1 MGYSH
6 FRHFQNCCNRDENT
20 IFKYMNYVPIIVATD
35 LEVHFSVLKKGVSQ
49 YFVYIVYVQVIQFP
63 RISLYALTLRF
74 VLIEITKVVKP
85 VH

>member
-1 MGYSH
+1 
-6 FRHFQNCCNRDENT
+6 
-20 IFKYMNYVPIIVATD
+20 MNYVHIVVATD
-35 LEVHFSVLKKGVSQ
+35 LEVHFSVLKKGVAQ
-49 YFVYIVYVQVIQFP
+49 YFCLYSVCTSHWCLVMS